1 MSDIFIS
8 YKREDVP
15 LAKSLAELL
24 TAKGWSVW
32 WDHNIL
38 AGKDY
43 SNLPVR

>member
-24 TAKGWSVW
+24 TEKVGPFGGIIIFLQVK
-32 WDHNIL
+32 NIL
-38 AGKDY
+38 IY
-43 SNLPVR
+43 L